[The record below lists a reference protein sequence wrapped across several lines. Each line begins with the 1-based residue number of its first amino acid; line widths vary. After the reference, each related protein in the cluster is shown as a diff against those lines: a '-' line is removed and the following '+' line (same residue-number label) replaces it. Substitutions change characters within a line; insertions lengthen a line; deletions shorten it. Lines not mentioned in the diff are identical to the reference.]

1 MTTVQISKRVVFYL
15 TLVVFMLTP
24 FVLEGGVT
32 KCIINHFSFLAV
44 FGSLTV
50 AALWGC
56 TKKEFTEITGLR
68 VFDEI

>member
-1 MTTVQISKRVVFYL
+1 MTTALITKRVIFYI
-15 TLVVFMLTP
+15 TLFAMVLTP
-24 FVLEGGVT
+24 FVLEGGIT

-44 FGSLTV
+44 FGALTI